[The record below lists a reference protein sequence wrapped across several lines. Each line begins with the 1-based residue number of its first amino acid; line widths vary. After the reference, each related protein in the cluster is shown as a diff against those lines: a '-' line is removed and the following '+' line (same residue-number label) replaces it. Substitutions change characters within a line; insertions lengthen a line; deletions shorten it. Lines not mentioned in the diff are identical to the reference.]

1 MIFIF
6 LFLKMILKIVSIH
19 LIVILLSIFLLLTN
33 ILLQIIPNHILI
45 ATRRAAGNTHN
56 ATPNPTVITTLKEKA
71 ITNVHI
77 QRVLQPNI
85 IILHFN
91 LFLLR
96 IVKQRRHPFLRLLKV
111 LEEHLVDVAVVV
123 GLHDCD

>member
-1 MIFIF
+1 
-6 LFLKMILKIVSIH
+6 MILKIVSIH

-56 ATPNPTVITTLKEKA
+56 ATPNPTVITALKEKA
-71 ITNVHI
+71 ITNIHI
-77 QRVLQPNI
+77 QRILQPNI
-85 IILHFN
+85 IVLHLHF
-91 LFLLR
+91 LLLSV
-96 IVKQRRHPFLRLLKV
+96 IKHSCHPLLRLLKV

-123 GLHDCD
+123 GLHDYNVVVFSI